1 VLFTEVPDGTIVNST
16 LVDGVWTAPPAPP
29 TPLIPPVA
37 YAQLT
42 PMVFWFAFT
51 YAERILLKTMA
62 LTGIPATSTEVAIP
76 IDPIVADFWETYQL
90 AVTLQDLI
98 DPNLPSVQQALSYLS
113 SPTAPTLQII
123 LPDRIA
129 QILAGVPQ

>member
-1 VLFTEVPDGTIVNST
+1 
-16 LVDGVWTAPPAPP
+16 
-29 TPLIPPVA
+29 
-37 YAQLT
+37 
-42 PMVFWFAFT
+42 
-51 YAERILLKTMA
+51 
-62 LTGIPATSTEVAIP
+62 
-76 IDPIVADFWETYQL
+76 
-90 AVTLQDLI
+90 VTLQDLI